1 MCRRSRLARRFA
13 GHLYRARRRFYAA
26 DPDCRTA
33 SAVCTVIEIDDVT
46 KYYGDRRV
54 VDRLSLTVPAGD
66 FCVLLGSSG
75 CGQSTTFKK
84 NYPLIAA
91 HAGPNPEV
99 GRAHLCTPVTL

>member
-13 GHLYRARRRFYAA
+13 GHLYRARHRFYAA

-33 SAVCTVIEIDDVT
+33 PALCTVIEIDDVT

-75 CGQSTTFKK
+75 CGQSTPFQMI
-84 NYPLIAA
+84 NPPIAA
-91 HAGPNPEV
+91 DAGPIRV
-99 GRAHLCTPVTL
+99 SG